1 MQLWIYKKHGREIRY
16 SVLLLL
22 FNISI
27 IVRCIFVKPCPFNE
41 FIIQC
46 CLWQNVHITFIW
58 IHTYN
63 IKWMNFWRIM
73 CLFVFL
79 EIFAYDWWIA
89 IVTRALLC
97 RSGQYEHEWC
107 HWARILRTK
116 NNECLFIKNTHI
128 PICKNLNIAPMI
140 RKQIYL
146 CEWLNWRQIIITSDS
161 CSMEI
166 GIH

>member
-1 MQLWIYKKHGREIRY
+1 MWNLVHLTNSSS
-16 SVLLLL
+16 SVVYDRMS
-22 FNISI
+22 ISHL
-27 IVRCIFVKPCPFNE
+27 NE
-41 FIIQC
+41 YI
-46 CLWQNVHITFIW
+46 LYDSNN
-58 IHTYN
+58 N

-73 CLFVFL
+73 CLLVFL
-79 EIFAYDWWIA
+79 EILAYDWWIA

-97 RSGQYEHEWC
+97 RSGQYEHKWC

>member
-1 MQLWIYKKHGREIRY
+1 MWNLVHLTNSSS
-16 SVLLLL
+16 SVVYDRMS
-22 FNISI
+22 ISHLYEYI
-27 IVRCIFVKPCPFNE
+27 LYDSN
-41 FIIQC
+41 
-46 CLWQNVHITFIW
+46 N
-58 IHTYN
+58 N

-73 CLFVFL
+73 CLLVFL
-79 EIFAYDWWIA
+79 EILAYDWWIA

-116 NNECLFIKNTHI
+116 NNECLFIKNIHI
-128 PICKNLNIAPMI
+128 PICKNLKIALMI